1 MRDRPRPIASLLR
14 LAAPLLCIA
23 TLAACVSAPRDAGGL
38 YRAEAET
45 VRRIEG
51 RLEHS
56 PRRVRD
62 PALEAYL
69 GRLLQRIEPRVEQR
83 PRVYLIDT
91 PTPQA
96 DLVGAQVLRIGMGL
110 LLTVQDEA
118 ELAFVLAHELAHA
131 RLDHIDA
138 RRRWRWDG
146 DQAERDADRA
156 ALVQMQTLGY
166 RPGAGA
172 GLLRRMLPAMP
183 PKARASMQDR
193 IDALQS
199 LAPAP
204 DATQGRGDDT
214 LRFLLGRY
222 RPGAASL

>member
-1 MRDRPRPIASLLR
+1 MRDRRLPTAPPLR
-14 LAAPLLCIA
+14 LVAHLV
-23 TLAACVSAPRDAGGL
+23 LAAALSACASTPRDPGGL
-38 YRAEAET
+38 HRAEAET
-45 VRRIEG
+45 VRRIEA

-62 PALEAYL
+62 PALEAYI
-69 GRLLQRIEPRVEQR
+69 GRLLQRIEPRVEHR

-110 LLTVQDEA
+110 LLAVQDEA

-138 RRRWRWDG
+138 RRRWRWDAA
-146 DQAERDADRA
+146 QAERDADQA
-156 ALVQMQTLGY
+156 AFAQMQSLGY
-166 RPGAGA
+166 RPDAGA

-199 LAPAP
+199 LAPSP
-204 DATQGRGDDT
+204 DAAQGRGDDT

-222 RPGAASL
+222 RQGAAAR